1 MIRQPTN
8 KNARGQAGGFTK
20 ADIDTKDHSKPDPLM
35 GWFGLAKPSRQ
46 RQQKSSW
53 KRGRK

>member
-8 KNARGQAGGFTK
+8 KNASGQAGGFTK
-20 ADIDTKDHSKPDPLM
+20 ADIDTKNHSKPDPLT
-35 GWFGLAKPSRQ
+35 GWFDLAKPSRL
-46 RQQKSSW
+46 RQQKSAW